1 MADRIRKTSGVILM
15 AASLAAAV
23 IPAVCAPKTE
33 SVSYRSGNRR
43 NAGIQAIGAAQT
55 GTIDVN
61 SADAEDLT
69 ALPGIGETLAGLIVA
84 EREKHGPVLYAED
97 LTAVKGIGP
106 KTLEKFRDMILTEQ
120 TESGE

>member
-1 MADRIRKTSGVILM
+1 MSDRIRKTAGVILM

-33 SVSYRSGNRR
+33 SVRYRSGNRR
-43 NAGIQAIGAAQT
+43 DEGIPETATAHN
-55 GTIDVN
+55 GTVDVN
-61 SADAEDLT
+61 SADAEELT

-84 EREKHGPVLYAED
+84 ERNEHGPFRYAED